1 MALFGTDG
9 VRGVANKDLTAEL
22 ALDLAVAAAH
32 ILAERG
38 EFEGHR
44 PRAIVG
50 HDSRA
55 SGDFL
60 EAAVC
65 AGLASAGIDVYRV
78 GIIPTPAVA
87 YLVASTEA
95 DLGVMISASHNGAPD
110 NGIKFFARGGGK
122 LDDGLEEKIEAR
134 LGEPWDRP
142 IGAGVGRIV
151 FDEKAKDLYI
161 NHLLSTIST
170 QFQGIKVVVDCA
182 NGAASLVAPDVLI
195 RAGAEV
201 VAINAEPNGMN
212 INENSGSTDMASLIE
227 KVRQVKAD
235 IGIAYDGDAD
245 RALAVDSDGNIIDG
259 DFILAILALDL
270 GEKLKKKKIVGT
282 VMTNLGLIN
291 SMRENGIEVLTTS
304 VGDRYVLEKMVAD
317 DLNLGGEQSGHI
329 IIRDYANTGDGVL
342 TALALIQVMAKSRKS
357 LSELASVISRY
368 PQVLINVAGV
378 DKSKLDENVLIQRS
392 VAEVEQFLGEKGR
405 VLLRASG
412 TEALVRVMV
421 EAESA
426 QSAEKFAQQL
436 ASLVNSELKL

>member
-1 MALFGTDG
+1 
-9 VRGVANKDLTAEL
+9 
-22 ALDLAVAAAH
+22 
-32 ILAERG
+32 
-38 EFEGHR
+38 
-44 PRAIVG
+44 
-50 HDSRA
+50 
-55 SGDFL
+55 
-60 EAAVC
+60 
-65 AGLASAGIDVYRV
+65 AGIDVYRV

-87 YLVASTEA
+87 YLVASTKA
-95 DLGVMISASHNGAPD
+95 DLGVMISASHNSAPD

-151 FDEKAKDLYI
+151 FDEKARDLYI

-170 QFQGIKVVVDCA
+170 PFQGIKVVVDCA
-182 NGAASLVAPDVLI
+182 NGAASLVAPEVLI

-227 KVRQVKAD
+227 KVRRVKAD

-245 RALAVDSDGNIIDG
+245 RALAVDSDGNIVDG

-342 TALALIQVMAKSRKS
+342 TALALIQVMAKKSES
-357 LSELASVISRY
+357 LSKLASVISRY

-392 VAEVEQFLGEKGR
+392 VAEVEEFLGEKGR

-426 QSAEKFAQQL
+426 ESAEKFAQQL

>member
-87 YLVASTEA
+87 YLVASTKA
-95 DLGVMISASHNGAPD
+95 DLGVMISASHNCAPD
-110 NGIKFFARGGGK
+110 NGINFFARGGGK

-151 FDEKAKDLYI
+151 FDEKARDLYI
-161 NHLLSTIST
+161 NHLLSTISMP
-170 QFQGIKVVVDCA
+170 FQGIKVVVDCA
-182 NGAASLVAPDVLI
+182 NGAASFVAPEVLI

-245 RALAVDSDGNIIDG
+245 RALAVDSDGNIVDG

-342 TALALIQVMAKSRKS
+342 TALALIQVMAKKSES
-357 LSELASVISRY
+357 LSKLASVISRY

-392 VAEVEQFLGEKGR
+392 VAEVEEFLGEKGR

-426 QSAEKFAQQL
+426 ESAEKFAQQL